1 MNATRAAQE
10 EIPMT
15 AFTASRRSLLQGAAV
30 GAAALATPNVARANP
45 VEIVIGTNGGAAY
58 RGLYNQVLRHFEQRH
73 NAKVVPVFGS
83 GSELLNRVIAE
94 RARPAMDAVVV
105 FQGAWLIGRA
115 EGVFEK
121 VDYSK
126 IDYIDDIY
134 DFLRDPE
141 GYAPFVNFGAWGIC
155 YDSATIRRP
164 PTSFKALW
172 DRAYDRQVMVGGVF
186 HWQIHLAA
194 FAHAFTG
201 DQKQIDVAFARMKEL
216 APRLAGFY
224 GLSSDAQSKV
234 QQGIGSILPW
244 YSYTA
249 QRVRRL
255 GIPLAFQ
262 MPEEGAF
269 LYPSGYYPVK
279 GTQKLDLVQKLI
291 GTFYDPALAPGLAR
305 EDGWIPAN
313 RKVTLDAALQ
323 REILTADEVLRCHN
337 WDWAFINA
345 NESDWLTRWNR
356 EIRPLVRG

>member
-1 MNATRAAQE
+1 MQVFHT
-10 EIPMT
+10 
-15 AFTASRRSLLQGAAV
+15 SRRSLLRATAIGS
-30 GAAALATPNVARANP
+30 AALAVPNVARGNP

-58 RGLYNQVLRHFEQRH
+58 RGLYTQVLRHFEQRH
-73 NAKVVPVFGS
+73 NAKVVPVFGA
-83 GSELLNRVIAE
+83 GSELLNRVLAE
-94 RARPAMDAVVV
+94 RARPTLDAVVV

-126 IDYIDDIY
+126 IDHIDDVY
-134 DFLRDPE
+134 DFLRDPD

-155 YDSATIRRP
+155 YNAAVVRRP

-172 DRAYDRQVMVGGVF
+172 ERAYDRQVLVGGVF
-186 HWQIHLAA
+186 HWQIHLTA

-201 DQKQIDVAFARMKEL
+201 DQKQIDVAFARMREL
-216 APRLAGFY
+216 APRLGGFY

-234 QQGIGSILPW
+234 QQGIGNILPW

-249 QRVRRL
+249 QRVRQL
-255 GIPLAFQ
+255 GIPLQFQ

-279 GTQKLDLVQKLI
+279 GTQKVDLVEKLI

-313 RKVTLDAALQ
+313 RKVRLDDALQ
-323 REILTADEVLRCHN
+323 REILTVDEVLRSHN
-337 WDWAFINA
+337 WDWEFINA
-345 NESDWLTRWNR
+345 NQDAWLTRWNR

>member
-1 MNATRAAQE
+1 
-10 EIPMT
+10 MT
-15 AFTASRRSLLQGAAV
+15 AFPARRRSLLQGAAF
-30 GAAALATPNVARANP
+30 GAAVLAMPNVARANP

-105 FQGAWLIGRA
+105 FQGAWLIGKA

-126 IDYIDDIY
+126 IDHIDDIY
-134 DFLRDPE
+134 DFLRDPD

-155 YDSATIRRP
+155 YDSATVRRP

-172 DRAYDRQVMVGGVF
+172 DRVYDRQVMVGGVF

-201 DQKQIDVAFARMKEL
+201 DQRQVDVAFARMKEL

-279 GTQKLDLVQKLI
+279 GTQKVDLVQKLI

-313 RKVTLDAALQ
+313 RKVRLDAALQ

-345 NESDWLTRWNR
+345 NQSDWLTRWNR